1 MKVPRFRYKSPVILA
16 GLLII
21 MASLMVAAG
30 CTQQAS
36 STSASTQ
43 IQVLATS
50 AAPAAATM
58 PQSAASPVVP
68 VSTTLQT
75 PAPTPGNQTMITF
88 TESDNGAT
96 KQVAT
101 KSPFAIQLG
110 ANPTTGFSWNAT
122 ASPGLAILSSDY
134 KENSHPEGMVGV
146 GGVQTWVLETNDPG
160 VSTFTA
166 IYKQPWVPTTGNE
179 TVYNLTL
186 NAGQG

>member
-1 MKVPRFRYKSPVILA
+1 MKVPRFQHTSPVILA

-21 MASLMVAAG
+21 MASLLVAAG

-36 STSASTQ
+36 STTASTQ
-43 IQVLATS
+43 VQVLATS

-75 PAPTPGNQTMITF
+75 PAPGNQTMITF

-101 KSPFAIQLG
+101 TSPFAIQLG

-122 ASPGLAILSSDY
+122 ASPGLEILSSDY

-146 GGVQTWVLETNDPG
+146 GGVQTWVLETNDSG
-160 VSTFTA
+160 TYTFTA
-166 IYKQPWVPTTGNE
+166 IYKQPWMPTTGNE

-186 NAGQG
+186 NAVQG

>member
-1 MKVPRFRYKSPVILA
+1 MKVPRFRHTSPVILA

-21 MASLMVAAG
+21 MASLLITAG
-30 CTQQAS
+30 CTQQAP

-50 AAPAAATM
+50 AAPAG
-58 PQSAASPVVP
+58 
-68 VSTTLQT
+68 TTLQT
-75 PAPTPGNQTMITF
+75 PAPAPGNQTMITF
-88 TESDNGAT
+88 TDSDNGAT

-101 KSPFAIQLG
+101 KSPFAIRLS

-146 GGVQTWVLETNDPG
+146 GGVQTWVLEANDSG

-166 IYKQPWVPTTGNE
+166 IYKQPWMPTTGNE
-179 TVYNLTL
+179 TVYTLTL
-186 NAGQG
+186 NAVQG